1 MFMAAEK
8 CCGVSEIDYFC
19 SHNFNIDKTMSEA
32 TLTGLLEY
40 LYNTLSPSNMRWMGE
55 HLIEYANAEESAKP
69 YTVEELLERA
79 EKGRRE
85 IAEGH
90 YTDID
95 QVLREL
101 DMDFVEDEMKNH
113 SVIAA
118 EELQYEAAV

>member
-1 MFMAAEK
+1 
-8 CCGVSEIDYFC
+8 
-19 SHNFNIDKTMSEA
+19 MSEA

-55 HLIEYANAEESAKP
+55 HLIEYANAEESVKP

-95 QVLREL
+95 EMLREL
-101 DMDFVEDEMKNH
+101 DMDFMEDEMKSR
-113 SVIAA
+113 SVLAA

>member
-1 MFMAAEK
+1 METEK
-8 CCGVSEIDYFC
+8 CCSVGENEYFC
-19 SHNFNIDKTMSEA
+19 RRNLNIDEAMSEA

-55 HLIEYANAEESAKP
+55 HLIEYANAEESVKP
-69 YTVEELLERA
+69 YSVEELLDRA

-95 QVLREL
+95 EVLREL
-101 DMDFVEDEMKNH
+101 DMDFMEDEMK
-113 SVIAA
+113 SRSILAA
-118 EELQYEAAV
+118 EEFQYEAAV

>member
-1 MFMAAEK
+1 M
-8 CCGVSEIDYFC
+8 
-19 SHNFNIDKTMSEA
+19 
-32 TLTGLLEY
+32 TGLLEY

-55 HLIEYANAEESAKP
+55 RLIEHANTEESMKP

-95 QVLREL
+95 EVLREL
-101 DMDFVEDEMKNH
+101 DMDFMEDEMKSH
-113 SVIAA
+113 PVKAA
-118 EELQYEAAV
+118 EEFQYEAAV

>member
-1 MFMAAEK
+1 
-8 CCGVSEIDYFC
+8 
-19 SHNFNIDKTMSEA
+19 MSEA

-40 LYNTLSPSNMRWMGE
+40 LYNTLSPSNMRWIGE
-55 HLIEYANAEESAKP
+55 HLIEHANAKESLKP

-79 EKGRRE
+79 EKGRKE

-95 QVLREL
+95 EMLREL
-101 DMDFVEDEMKNH
+101 DMDFMEDEMKSH
-113 SVIAA
+113 SILAA

>member
-1 MFMAAEK
+1 METEK
-8 CCGVSEIDYFC
+8 SCGVGENEYFC
-19 SHNFNIDKTMSEA
+19 RRNLNIDETMSEA

-55 HLIEYANAEESAKP
+55 HLIEYANAEESLKP

-79 EKGRRE
+79 EKGRKE

-95 QVLREL
+95 EVLREL
-101 DMDFVEDEMKNH
+101 DMDFMEDEMKSH
-113 SVIAA
+113 PVLAA
-118 EELQYEAAV
+118 EEFQFEAAV

>member
-1 MFMAAEK
+1 
-8 CCGVSEIDYFC
+8 
-19 SHNFNIDKTMSEA
+19 MSEA

-55 HLIEYANAEESAKP
+55 HLIEYANAVESVKP

-95 QVLREL
+95 EVLREL
-101 DMDFVEDEMKNH
+101 DMDFMEDEMKSR
-113 SVIAA
+113 SVLAA